1 MGTSP
6 IPFFDNTYIK
16 GIIMFNTYQAGT
28 DLAFSVMVGNERVRI
43 VFEGKTT
50 GSSVYMTRDP
60 KLQKAIESHYWFNDK
75 FFLAESVDEKKEAAE
90 AKKKAAAKAKKKVA
104 DEKKTHVVTDVEDA
118 KDYLAETF
126 GVSRSKMKTKE
137 DILAIA
143 KEKGVELEGLE

>member
-1 MGTSP
+1 
-6 IPFFDNTYIK
+6 
-16 GIIMFNTYQAGT
+16 MFNKYQAGT
-28 DLAFSVMVGNERVRI
+28 DLAFSVMVGNERMRI
-43 VFEGKTT
+43 VFKGKSV
-50 GSSVYMTRDP
+50 GCSVYMTRDP
-60 KLQKAIESHYWFNDK
+60 KVQKAIESHYWFNDK
-75 FFLAESVDEKKEAAE
+75 FFLVESIDEKKEAAE

-118 KDYLAETF
+118 KDYLAETY